1 MAQTTDQCPGRSRNQ
16 RCAPYL
22 LGTNFK
28 GTIWRCELHNVAFVT
43 GPTGKL
49 LPPADKAEAA
59 R

>member
-1 MAQTTDQCPGRSRNQ
+1 MMRTTTECPKRTRSSP
-16 RCAPYL
+16 CSPTV
-22 LGTNFK
+22 LGMNFK